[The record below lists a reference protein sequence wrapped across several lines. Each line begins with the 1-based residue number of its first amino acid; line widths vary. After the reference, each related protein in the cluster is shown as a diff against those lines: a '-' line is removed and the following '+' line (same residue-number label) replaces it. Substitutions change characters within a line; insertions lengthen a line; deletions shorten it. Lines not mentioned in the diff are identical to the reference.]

1 MSNLT
6 DEEQFFDMLNLSPE
20 STRCNGQEGIAIPGQ
35 LRNYGFSKVL
45 FDNQNELDHLHSNDM
60 IMEKF
65 EEQQVVPNRSGVMG
79 DMAGTRRDLL
89 LHANNIMARCPQ
101 KDYLDTSEFLN
112 TQSLMVPLSP
122 SVYSLHSEHS
132 LNPGSPYMDAFSY
145 FGPAVSSSG
154 TGYSQGP
161 LVEQQQPFVA
171 DNGEFY
177 KGDPFENG
185 VGVGDTFSN
194 AQFLGLNER
203 THNPA
208 AAQGQY
214 VKYPHGNPF
223 MKQQLY
229 MQKNVTEPV
238 LNDIH
243 DGSDRM
249 HSLTENNLSSYN
261 SLQNEERS
269 DAHDHD
275 HANGVEIYIQQAPM
289 DVAANTPSLFSES
302 SHGSHNMQGLKNENQ
317 SSDVGINHR
326 LAVSSPASIVSDTPG
341 QKGDFLNPEEFQT
354 IRRGRRRSHSSK
366 SSSRMSSLS
375 RSNSPSDFESADY
388 LSDSGSTQVSTR
400 EKMLELA
407 SPNQSS
413 KRTQKHPSVY
423 ACHLCDKR
431 FTRPYNLKSHLRT
444 HTDERPFVC
453 SVCGKAFARQHD
465 RRRHEDLHTGEKKFQ
480 CKGFLKDG
488 TPYGCGRK
496 FARADALRRH
506 FQTEAG
512 KECIRLLVEEDKQE
526 RENQG
531 SYEDENGDPNNEI
544 QYKSNV
550 ENSMMKDPSGVPL
563 VAISPPN

>member
-20 STRCNGQEGIAIPGQ
+20 STRYNGQEGMGVPGQ
-35 LRNYGFSKVL
+35 LRNFSSSKVL
-45 FDNQNELDHLHSNDM
+45 FDNPNELDHLHANDM
-60 IMEKF
+60 MMEKF

-79 DMAGTRRDLL
+79 DVAGTRRELL
-89 LHANNIMARCPQ
+89 MQAHNLGERRPQ

-122 SVYSLHSEHS
+122 SVYSLHSENS

-161 LVEQQQPFVA
+161 LVEQQQLFVA

-185 VGVGDTFSN
+185 VGVSDTFPN
-194 AQFLGLNER
+194 AQFLGLNESG
-203 THNPA
+203 HNA
-208 AAQGQY
+208 TTAQGQY
-214 VKYPHGNPF
+214 VKYPPGNPF
-223 MKQQLY
+223 TRQQLY

-243 DGSDRM
+243 DGSDKM

-269 DAHDHD
+269 GSRDHSE
-275 HANGVEIYIQQAPM
+275 GVEIYVQQAPM
-289 DVAANTPSLFSES
+289 EVAANTPSLFSES
-302 SHGSHNMQGLKNENQ
+302 SHGSHNVHLKNESQ
-317 SSDVGINHR
+317 SSDIGVNHR

-366 SSSRMSSLS
+366 SSSRMSSRS
-375 RSNSPSDFESADY
+375 RSNSPSDFESADD

-512 KECIRLLVEEDKQE
+512 KECIRLLVEEDKRE

-531 SYEDENGDPNNEI
+531 SYEDENGEPHNEL
-544 QYKSNV
+544 YNSNV
-550 ENSMMKDPSGVPL
+550 ENSMMKDPRGVPL